1 MLTSLPVYLNNHL
14 VMRMYNFITEEWKL
28 YVDKRKKE
36 IDDIDDLKEQLV
48 QRKLW
53 SWTKETEVA
62 VVISSEQNEV
72 DKFRD

>member
-1 MLTSLPVYLNNHL
+1 MSLPVYLNNHL